1 VNPSHQAQEQ
11 VETSSV
17 MPVGQVSST
26 KSAISLR
33 ENTLSDLE
41 IPSPNATIGTFGPP
55 YRPASTPGS
64 CSFTTAT
71 SSGLRGYL
79 VQYGVEGVMPSMLSA
94 LRGCWRYAIAAA
106 VSASPFVIPADLAKS
121 IIWSATSCWSQTPP
135 VDRSALMP
143 ARPASS
149 THGWFVSISP
159 SLSSYYTA
167 NQNVG

>member
-1 VNPSHQAQEQ
+1 MNPSHQAQEQ

-17 MPVGQVSST
+17 MPVGQVSS
-26 KSAISLR
+26 
-33 ENTLSDLE
+33 
-41 IPSPNATIGTFGPP
+41 SPNATIGTFGPP

-159 SLSSYYTA
+159 SLSRQRSCQFCATA
-167 NQNVG
+167 GRSACTVRR